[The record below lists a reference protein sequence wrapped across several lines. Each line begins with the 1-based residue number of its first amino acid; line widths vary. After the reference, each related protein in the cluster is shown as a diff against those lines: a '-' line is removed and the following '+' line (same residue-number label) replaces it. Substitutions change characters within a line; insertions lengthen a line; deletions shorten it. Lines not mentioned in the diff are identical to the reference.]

1 LKKADAERKGRQEKE
16 RLETSR
22 VKEAN
27 NAESAFHR
35 GEHYYY
41 KKNYDKAI
49 SDYSE
54 AIRLKPDYADA
65 YLNRGSVYHDKKEYD
80 KAVSDY
86 SEAIRLNPNYALAY
100 GSRAHAYRNQ
110 GKLEK
115 AQADFIKAAELYKIR
130 R

>member
-54 AIRLKPDYADA
+54 AIRL
-65 YLNRGSVYHDKKEYD
+65 
-80 KAVSDY
+80 
-86 SEAIRLNPNYALAY
+86 NPNYALAY

>member
-1 LKKADAERKGRQEKE
+1 
-16 RLETSR
+16 
-22 VKEAN
+22 
-27 NAESAFHR
+27 
-35 GEHYYY
+35 
-41 KKNYDKAI
+41 
-49 SDYSE
+49 
-54 AIRLKPDYADA
+54 LKPDYADA